1 MLYKANS
8 ILTANEIAEYK
19 EAFGL
24 FDKNGDGRISIND
37 LREILKNLNQD
48 PKDEHLNK
56 MVS

>member
-1 MLYKANS
+1 LLYKANS